1 MIAAILLLVLQQ
13 GAQPFTNVTIRNGDR
28 TVSVPVV
35 LVDRGPVVGA
45 DTLAAALSGTV
56 SRVDDEYVVTAAGVR
71 TVVVPNVPFIRVGD
85 QTLPLPADPVVRGGR
100 LFLPYAFVSDL
111 LPRIAKGVTFDA
123 RRAILERAVTTKPAS
138 ASETAATAAGPTARA
153 AKAPSFTVIVDA
165 GHGGPDRGMR
175 GPIGASWEIQEKD
188 IALDVARAL
197 RAALTE
203 RGVTVIMTRSTDTLI
218 ALSHRGR
225 IANAKKG
232 DVFLSIHVNAANPR
246 WKQPGA
252 ARGFETY
259 FLSEA
264 RTDDARR
271 VEAMENE
278 VVKYEIASEVSA
290 DDPLSFIVHDMEQ
303 NQHLRESSEL
313 AATVQRGLS
322 KVHPGPNR
330 GVKQAGFRVLV
341 TAFMPAVLV
350 EIGFGTN
357 AAEARYLRDP
367 ARQREIAT
375 SIADATMEYL
385 ASYHR
390 RSTTTG
396 Q

>member
-1 MIAAILLLVLQQ
+1 MIVAVAFALQQ
-13 GAQPFTNVTIRNGDR
+13 AVGQSLSTVTVKSGDR
-28 TVSVPVV
+28 TTSVAVM
-35 LVDRGPVVGA
+35 LIDRGPVI
-45 DTLAAALSGTV
+45 AAEALVDALGGTV
-56 SRVDDEYVVTAAGVR
+56 ESRGRDEFALALAGLRLSLNAGV
-71 TVVVPNVPFIRVGD
+71 PFVRVGD
-85 QTLPLPADPVVRGGR
+85 QTLPLAAEPVVRGGK
-100 LFLPYAFVSDL
+100 LLLPYSFVSDF
-111 LPRIAKGVTFDA
+111 LPRTAKGVSFDP
-123 RRAILERAVTTKPAS
+123 RRAVLQRVVTAVPVATSKARAVT
-138 ASETAATAAGPTARA
+138 
-153 AKAPSFTVIVDA
+153 VVVDA

-175 GPIGASWEIQEKD
+175 GPIGAGWEIREKD
-188 IALDVARAL
+188 ITLDVALAL
-197 RAALTE
+197 RDVLTE
-203 RGVTVIMTRSTDTLI
+203 RGVGVVMTRSTDTLI
-218 ALSHRGR
+218 ALSDRGR

-264 RTDDARR
+264 RTEDDRR

-278 VVKYEIASEVSA
+278 VVKYEIANDVA
-290 DDPLSFIVHDMEQ
+290 ANDPLSFVVHDMEQ

-313 AATVQRGLS
+313 AATVQRSLA
-322 KVHPGPNR
+322 KMHPGPDR

-367 ARQREIAT
+367 RRQREIAT
-375 SIADATMEYL
+375 SIADATMDYL
-385 ASYHR
+385 KAYQR
-390 RSTTTG
+390 RANAAN

>member
-1 MIAAILLLVLQQ
+1 MIVAIALAVQQ
-13 GAQPFTNVTIRNGDR
+13 AVGQPLSNVTVRNGDKAA
-28 TVSVPVV
+28 TVAVI
-35 LVDRGPVVGA
+35 LIDRGPVVSA
-45 DTLAAALSGTV
+45 DALADALGGQV
-56 SRVDDEYVVTAAGVR
+56 ELRAREEYVVAVAGVR
-71 TVVVPNVPFIRVGD
+71 VAVTANVPFVRIGEE
-85 QTLPLPADPVVRGGR
+85 TLPLPAEPVVRSGK

-111 LPRIAKGVTFDA
+111 LPRAAPGVTFDS
-123 RRAILERAVTTKPAS
+123 RRAILERVAV
-138 ASETAATAAGPTARA
+138 
-153 AKAPSFTVIVDA
+153 APVPPPSNKRVFTVVVDA

-175 GPIGASWEIQEKD
+175 GPMGADWEIREKD
-188 IALDVARAL
+188 ITLDVSLSL
-197 RAALTE
+197 RDVLSQ
-203 RGVTVIMTRSTDTLI
+203 RGVSVVMTRSTDTLI
-218 ALSHRGR
+218 ALSDRGR

-232 DVFLSIHVNAANPR
+232 DLFLSIHVNAANPK

-264 RTDDARR
+264 RTEDARR

-278 VVKYEIASEVSA
+278 VVKYEIANSVSA
-290 DDPLSFIVHDMEQ
+290 DDPLSFVVHDMEQ

-313 AATVQRGLS
+313 AATMQRSLA
-322 KVHPGPNR
+322 KMHPGPDR

-367 ARQREIAT
+367 RRQRDIAT
-375 SIADATMEYL
+375 AIADATMEYL
-385 ASYHR
+385 AAYQR
-390 RSTTTG
+390 RTNAAAP
-396 Q
+396 

>member
-1 MIAAILLLVLQQ
+1 VAPSAKPRL
-13 GAQPFTNVTIRNGDR
+13 F
-28 TVSVPVV
+28 
-35 LVDRGPVVGA
+35 
-45 DTLAAALSGTV
+45 
-56 SRVDDEYVVTAAGVR
+56 
-71 TVVVPNVPFIRVGD
+71 TVV
-85 QTLPLPADPVVRGGR
+85 
-100 LFLPYAFVSDL
+100 
-111 LPRIAKGVTFDA
+111 
-123 RRAILERAVTTKPAS
+123 
-138 ASETAATAAGPTARA
+138 
-153 AKAPSFTVIVDA
+153 VDA

-175 GPIGASWEIQEKD
+175 GPIGAAWEIREKD
-188 IALDVARAL
+188 ITLDVARAL
-197 RAALTE
+197 RDVLTE
-203 RGVTVIMTRSTDTLI
+203 RGVNVVMTRSTDTLI
-218 ALSHRGR
+218 ALNDRGR

-264 RTDDARR
+264 RTEDARR

-278 VVKYEIASEVSA
+278 VVKYEIASDVSA
-290 DDPLSFIVHDMEQ
+290 NDPLSFIVHDMEQ
-303 NQHLRESSEL
+303 NQHLRESSDL
-313 AATVQRGLS
+313 AATVQRSLA
-322 KVHPGPNR
+322 KMHPGPSR

-357 AAEARYLRDP
+357 AAEARYLRDSV
-367 ARQREIAT
+367 RQRQIAT

-385 ASYHR
+385 AGYQR
-390 RSTTTG
+390 RASASG

>member
-1 MIAAILLLVLQQ
+1 M
-13 GAQPFTNVTIRNGDR
+13 
-28 TVSVPVV
+28 
-35 LVDRGPVVGA
+35 
-45 DTLAAALSGTV
+45 
-56 SRVDDEYVVTAAGVR
+56 
-71 TVVVPNVPFIRVGD
+71 VVPNVPFIRVGN

-100 LFLPYAFVSDL
+100 LYLPYAFVSDL
-111 LPRIAKGVTFDA
+111 LPRVAKGLTFDA
-123 RRAILERAVTTKPAS
+123 RRAVLERTIAEVPPTTRAATAPAS
-138 ASETAATAAGPTARA
+138 ATGKSSKPV
-153 AKAPSFTVIVDA
+153 KPPMFTVVVDA

-175 GPIGASWEIQEKD
+175 GPIGASWEIHEKD
-188 IALDVARAL
+188 ITLDVARAL
-197 RAALTE
+197 RAILVE
-203 RGVTVIMTRSTDTLI
+203 RGVNVIMTRSTDTLI
-218 ALSHRGR
+218 ALSDRGR
-225 IANAKKG
+225 IANSKKG

-264 RTDDARR
+264 RTEDARR

-278 VVKYEIASEVSA
+278 VVKYEIANDVA
-290 DDPLSFIVHDMEQ
+290 ANDPLSFIVHDMEQ

-313 AATVQRGLS
+313 AATVQRGLA
-322 KVHPGPNR
+322 KAHPGPNR

-341 TAFMPAVLV
+341 TAFMPAVLI

-367 ARQREIAT
+367 VRQREIAT
-375 SIADATMEYL
+375 SIADATMDYL
-385 ASYHR
+385 AGYSR
-390 RSTTTG
+390 RSASTG